1 MARVMDVA
9 KRRLWSDRFRR
20 FDRSDLTVVDF
31 CLAEGV
37 STPSFYQWRRKL
49 SGLGER
55 AAAPDAGAPD
65 TQIQEPTFF
74 PVRLLSGKPTA
85 AEVEI
90 HLPNGARVIV
100 TSADVPSMAAAIAA
114 AGQVP
119 READRQEESEC

>member
-1 MARVMDVA
+1 MGRVMDAA

-20 FDRSDLTVVDF
+20 FDRCDLTVVDF

-49 SGLGER
+49 GGISGREVVPG
-55 AAAPDAGAPD
+55 
-65 TQIQEPTFF
+65 TQIEEPTFL
-74 PVRLLSGKPTA
+74 PVRLLSAKPA
-85 AEVEI
+85 AGEVEI

>member
-1 MARVMDVA
+1 MARVMDAA

-20 FDRSDLTVVDF
+20 FDRCDLTVVAF

-37 STPSFYQWRRKL
+37 STPSFYQWRRRL
-49 SGLGER
+49 SGLIER
-55 AAAPDAGAPD
+55 EAVPDAR
-65 TQIQEPTFF
+65 IQEPTFL
-74 PVRLLSGKPTA
+74 PVRLLSAKPAA

>member
-1 MARVMDVA
+1 MARVKDAA

-20 FDRSDLTVVDF
+20 FDRCDLTVVDF

-37 STPSFYQWRRKL
+37 STPSFYEWRRKL
-49 SGLGER
+49 NGLTER
-55 AAAPDAGAPD
+55 EAVPD
-65 TQIQEPTFF
+65 TRIQEPTFF
-74 PVRLLSGKPTA
+74 PVRLLSPNPAA

-119 READRQEESEC
+119 RVSDRQEESEC

>member
-1 MARVMDVA
+1 MARVMDAA
-9 KRRLWSDRFRR
+9 KRQLWSDRFRR
-20 FDRSDLTVVDF
+20 FDRCDLTVVDF

-49 SGLGER
+49 SGLSER
-55 AAAPDAGAPD
+55 EAVPD
-65 TQIQEPTFF
+65 TRIQEPTFL
-74 PVRLLSGKPTA
+74 PVRLLSAKPAA

-100 TSADVPSMAAAIAA
+100 TSADVPLMAAAIAA

>member
-1 MARVMDVA
+1 MARVLDAA

-20 FDRSDLTVVDF
+20 FDRCDLTVVDF

-49 SGLGER
+49 IGLGER
-55 AAAPDAGAPD
+55 EAVPE
-65 TQIQEPTFF
+65 TRLQKPTFV
-74 PVRLLSGKPTA
+74 PVRLLSPKPA
-85 AEVEI
+85 AAAVEI

-100 TSADVPSMAAAIAA
+100 TSADVASMAAAIAA
-114 AGQVP
+114 AGHVA

>member
-1 MARVMDVA
+1 MGRVMDAA

-20 FDRSDLTVVDF
+20 FDRCDLTVVDF

-49 SGLGER
+49 SGLDER
-55 AAAPDAGAPD
+55 EAVPG
-65 TQIQEPTFF
+65 TRIQEPTFL
-74 PVRLLSGKPTA
+74 PVRLLSAKPAT

-90 HLPNGARVIV
+90 HLPNGARVML
-100 TSADVPSMAAAIAA
+100 TSADGPSMAAAITA

-119 READRQEESEC
+119 REAARQEESEC